1 MISSPQDIPI
11 LAVLAMSLSMYVVG
25 MVCICCNPN
34 RCQYSSSNASCVEV
48 TISGCGGGIAGAC
61 ADCDRLNGTFVL
73 YKTQNNN
80 CLFSA
85 VLPLC
90 FKTQGKNSI
99 EVSYLYLQ
107 ITSPTTAV
115 FSREYHPTINTGYYL
130 HNRLLVSITNFDSE
144 LCTGSGTA
152 VPNNGSYA
160 CGGSVSFHPLEDPC
174 GAQTANDGSG
184 NCCCHLQDV
193 SQISITYSGWTAS
206 AGYNCLCAPLDSFT
220 APDCSILNRTVVADL
235 VTYTSPYGSPAAVN
249 ADQPCFDYVSGVSEN
264 CLPYKCV
271 DWGLP
276 IHSQYTAH
284 CSFGKVCSCAGGAST
299 TEAYTQPWFDS
310 VVMVPGVGIG
320 DNSGTNFKLLG
331 PANLTPAPC
340 AKEPDTFP
348 RFRAAELPY
357 PGFVPPGPCNFANAI
372 AEIVFS

>member
-48 TISGCGGGIAGAC
+48 TISGCGGGIAGGC

-73 YKTQNNN
+73 YKTQNNK

-85 VLPLC
+85 VLPPC
-90 FKTQGKNSI
+90 FKTEGKNSFD
-99 EVSYLYLQ
+99 VGYLRLL

-115 FSREYHPTINTGYYL
+115 FSRCYNPSLTQFSPRNC
-130 HNRLLVSITNFDSE
+130 LLVSITNFDSE
-144 LCTGSGTA
+144 LSTGSGTA

-184 NCCCHLQDV
+184 NCCCFLQDV
-193 SQISITYSGWTAS
+193 SQISITYSGWTAT
-206 AGYNCLCAPLDSFT
+206 AGYNCLCYPIGSFT
-220 APDCSILNRTVVADL
+220 APNCSNLNRTVVSDL
-235 VTYTSPYGSPAAVN
+235 VTYTSPYLKTDVST
-249 ADQPCFDYVSGVSEN
+249 CLDYVSGVSEN
-264 CLPYKCV
+264 CIPSTCA
-271 DWGLP
+271 DWGLS
-276 IHSQYTAH
+276 IHSYMIGH
-284 CSFGKVCSCAGGAST
+284 CSLGEVCHCPNFSNL
-299 TEAYTQPWFDS
+299 EAFIQPWVES
-310 VVMVPGVGIG
+310 SITVPGVGLG
-320 DNSGTNFKLLG
+320 DSSTTGFPLIPSNSM
-331 PANLTPAPC
+331 PVPC
-340 AKEPDTFP
+340 RAEPDTLP
-348 RFRAAELPY
+348 RFRAA
-357 PGFVPPGPCNFANAI
+357 GNASVIQTGPCNFANAI